1 MPHRPRG
8 WKGIDHE
15 FRLRPPASTAS
26 GPAWPL
32 PPSSAPAACPASTST
47 RAPTSPGSI
56 STAAWPTA
64 AGSKS
69 TREGEFAATY
79 RVIAEETAIDGAFS
93 FTAAAPYADF
103 ELFIASY
110 FTPHYSPRFALRD
123 NRTHPEGLAWYR
135 KPWYGGNEDESWARD
150 DAAEAIFPT
159 EGAVSHRKITRLTS
173 SGYVRET
180 VDAEPDFPHSGDVG
194 LYFYYEIEHFAR
206 AVAGEVSPEP
216 DARDAH

>member
-1 MPHRPRG
+1 MSFVFG
-8 WKGIDHE
+8 
-15 FRLRPPASTAS
+15 TS
-26 GPAWPL
+26 GLTSFHLDEGPDFAWL
-32 PPSSAPAACPASTST
+32 NIYRSLAD
-47 RAPTSPGSI
+47 G
-56 STAAWPTA
+56 
-64 AGSKS
+64 
-69 TREGEFAATY
+69 REDEFAATY
-79 RVIAEETAIDGAFS
+79 LVIAEETAIDGAFS

-103 ELFIASY
+103 ALFIASY
-110 FTPHYSPRFALRD
+110 FTPHYSPR
-123 NRTHPEGLAWYR
+123 Y
-135 KPWYGGNEDESWARD
+135 

-216 DARDAH
+216 GARDAH

>member
-1 MPHRPRG
+1 M
-8 WKGIDHE
+8 
-15 FRLRPPASTAS
+15 AAATATVLGTS
-26 GPAWPL
+26 GLTSFHLDEGPDFAWL
-32 PPSSAPAACPASTST
+32 NIYRSLAD
-47 RAPTSPGSI
+47 G
-56 STAAWPTA
+56 
-64 AGSKS
+64 
-69 TREGEFAATY
+69 REGEFAATY
-79 RVIAEETAIDGAFS
+79 LVIAEETAIDGAFS

-103 ELFIASY
+103 ELFIAGY
-110 FTPHYSPRFALRD
+110 FTPHYSPHFAFRD
-123 NRTHPEGLAWYR
+123 NRTHPEGLAWYQ

-150 DAAEAIFPT
+150 DAAEAIFRT

-216 DARDAH
+216 DARDAP